1 MTKVLEGTWAEIR
14 AQQPDWENKRL
25 RVEVL
30 ELPSEPQGNDAN
42 ASVVASSGEDDFSLA
57 ERLRRRVGRVA
68 FEPTDLAARSE
79 EYYAQLM
86 DEKYLD
92 GTSAADKSS

>member
-14 AQQPDWENKRL
+14 KQQPDWENKRL

-30 ELPSEPQGNDAN
+30 DGPRETEHNDGA
-42 ASVVASSGEDDFSLA
+42 ADESVSPDDEGFSLA
-57 ERLRRRVGRVA
+57 ERLRGRVGTVS

-79 EYYAQLM
+79 HYFAQLM
-86 DEKYLD
+86 DEKYSD
-92 GTSAADKSS
+92 GAQGADDSK

>member
-30 ELPSEPQGNDAN
+30 EAPETQDAPLPNG
-42 ASVVASSGEDDFSLA
+42 ASPEEDDDFSLA
-57 ERLRRRVGRVA
+57 ERLRGRVGTVS
-68 FEPTDLAARSE
+68 FEPTDLAERSE
-79 EYYAQLM
+79 YYYALAM
-86 DEKYLD
+86 NEKYPD
-92 GTSAADKSS
+92 DAKQTDDSP

>member
-30 ELPSEPQGNDAN
+30 EIPEAQEAPVQNGEPSLFDEMKD
-42 ASVVASSGEDDFSLA
+42 L
-57 ERLRRRVGRVA
+57 VGTVS

-79 EYYAQLM
+79 HYYAQAM
-86 DEKYLD
+86 DEKYPRGD
-92 GTSAADKSS
+92 E

>member
-1 MTKVLEGTWAEIR
+1 MTKILEGTWAEIR

-30 ELPSEPQGNDAN
+30 DAPETQNAPSQN
-42 ASVVASSGEDDFSLA
+42 APSTNEDDFSLA
-57 ERLRRRVGRVA
+57 DRLRGRVGTVS

-79 EYYAQLM
+79 YYYALAM
-86 DEKYLD
+86 DEKYPD
-92 GTSAADKSS
+92 GAQQADESP

>member
-30 ELPSEPQGNDAN
+30 DAQDSQN
-42 ASVVASSGEDDFSLA
+42 ETLRQRETSLFD
-57 ERLRRRVGRVA
+57 EMKDLVGTVS

-79 EYYAQLM
+79 DYYAQAM
-86 DEKYLD
+86 NEKYPR
-92 GTSAADKSS
+92 GNE

>member
-14 AQQPDWENKRL
+14 EQQPDWENKRL

-30 ELPSEPQGNDAN
+30 DAPEKEKQEAPLESEPTTETTLFDEMKDLIGKV
-42 ASVVASSGEDDFSLA
+42 S
-57 ERLRRRVGRVA
+57 

-79 EYYAQLM
+79 YYYAQAM
-86 DEKYLD
+86 DEKYPRGD
-92 GTSAADKSS
+92 E

>member
-1 MTKVLEGTWAEIR
+1 MTKILEGTWAEIR

-30 ELPSEPQGNDAN
+30 EETEARNG
-42 ASVVASSGEDDFSLA
+42 VAAPEDDEDFSLA
-57 ERLRRRVGRVA
+57 ERLRGRMGRVA

-79 EYYAQLM
+79 EYFAKFM
-86 DEKYLD
+86 DEEHRGAND
-92 GTSAADKSS
+92 SQ

>member
-25 RVEVL
+25 RVEVVEVL
-30 ELPSEPQGNDAN
+30 EAPQKE
-42 ASVVASSGEDDFSLA
+42 VASLESDSTKETMLFDEMKDL
-57 ERLRRRVGRVA
+57 VGTVS

-79 EYYAQLM
+79 HYYAQAM
-86 DEKYLD
+86 DEKYPR
-92 GTSAADKSS
+92 GNE

>member
-30 ELPSEPQGNDAN
+30 DAPDMQD
-42 ASVVASSGEDDFSLA
+42 APLESGEPTLFEEMKDL
-57 ERLRRRVGRVA
+57 VGTVS

-79 EYYAQLM
+79 HYYAQAM
-86 DEKYLD
+86 DEKYPRGD
-92 GTSAADKSS
+92 E

>member
-30 ELPSEPQGNDAN
+30 EAPETQDAPLPNGEP
-42 ASVVASSGEDDFSLA
+42 SLYD
-57 ERLRRRVGRVA
+57 EMKDLVGTVS
-68 FEPTDLAARSE
+68 FEPTDLAERSE
-79 EYYAQLM
+79 YYYAQAM
-86 DEKYLD
+86 DEKYPR
-92 GTSAADKSS
+92 GNE